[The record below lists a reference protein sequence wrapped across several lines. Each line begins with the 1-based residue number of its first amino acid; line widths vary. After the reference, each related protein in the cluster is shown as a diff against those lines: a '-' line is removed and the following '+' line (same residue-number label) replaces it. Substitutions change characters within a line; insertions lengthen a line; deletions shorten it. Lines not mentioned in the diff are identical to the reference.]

1 MDVRRKGGIILINNV
16 VIIPTGNEVLSGVV
30 TDTNSPAIM
39 QLILEQYP
47 GCRVIRLK
55 PVSDNEDEIIEQL
68 EECIRENVDLVI
80 FIGGSGGGHRYV
92 STLAKDFTH
101 SAIEKCISEYK
112 YKEIYGKNGHM
123 WSKLVAARQGN
134 TLVVNV
140 PGPYVEAVEA
150 AKACVKCLTENER
163 DLNVIVDRI
172 SSAVLSKYPK
182 N

>member
-1 MDVRRKGGIILINNV
+1 MINSV

-39 QLILEQYP
+39 QLILEKYP
-47 GCRVIRLK
+47 GCEIKRVR
-55 PVSDNEDEIIEQL
+55 PVSDNEDKIVEQL
-68 EECIRENVDLVI
+68 KKCIDENVDLVI

-92 STLAKDFTH
+92 STLARDFTH
-101 SAIEKCISEYK
+101 SAIERCISEYK

-123 WSKLVAARQGN
+123 WSKLVAARQGG

-150 AKACVKCLTENER
+150 ARACIGCLTENEEEL
-163 DLNVIVDRI
+163 DVIVDRI